1 MTKNMITIII
11 PCYNVSKF
19 LEDCFESLNYQTY
32 KNFEVIFVN
41 DGSSDDTLQ
50 KIENFCSKKNNCFVI
65 NQTNQG
71 VSMARNNAI
80 KKANGE
86 FIYFY
91 DADDLLSPNA
101 LEILCNGIQ
110 NSDMSICSY
119 KVVKENFNYT
129 KTKKQKMKKSKLF
142 SGTENILSQFMS
154 TRLFKVNI
162 WNKLFR
168 KSIIEKMDSYPNVFN
183 PEIYYGEDLDCAFRY
198 LTHCSSASYIPC
210 KLYYYRSRKGSEVHS
225 KFNAK
230 KMLSIFSAH
239 DRNIELCSKKFPSV
253 EKYVRA
259 FKCVSCVEMLFRIYP
274 SNFDN
279 VEVIKKLFNELK
291 SNMKS
296 LKQSKKVQRYKRW
309 TIPFVPPLL
318 KLILRKK
325 IKKQKQ

>member
-1 MTKNMITIII
+1 MHIGNSRNEGLKLARGKYVGFCDHDDCADSTMFEMLYNHAEKEALDLVCSPYVSIKNGVLTIVDDFPVATPEDFSRI
-11 PCYNVSKF
+11 F
-19 LEDCFESLNYQTY
+19 LETTIGVESNR
-32 KNFEVIFVN
+32 F
-41 DGSSDDTLQ
+41 
-50 KIENFCSKKNNCFVI
+50 SKVF
-65 NQTNQG
+65 
-71 VSMARNNAI
+71 M
-80 KKANGE
+80 
-86 FIYFY
+86 
-91 DADDLLSPNA
+91 
-101 LEILCNGIQ
+101 
-110 NSDMSICSY
+110 
-119 KVVKENFNYT
+119 
-129 KTKKQKMKKSKLF
+129 
-142 SGTENILSQFMS
+142 SGT
-154 TRLFKVNI
+154 V

-183 PEIYYGEDLDCAFRY
+183 PEIYYGEDLDFAFRY
-198 LTHCSSASYIPC
+198 LTHCSSASYTPC